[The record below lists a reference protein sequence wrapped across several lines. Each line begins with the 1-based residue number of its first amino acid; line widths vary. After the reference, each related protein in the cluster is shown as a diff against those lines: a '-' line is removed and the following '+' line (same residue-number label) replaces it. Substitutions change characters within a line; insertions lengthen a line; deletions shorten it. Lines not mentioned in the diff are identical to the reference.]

1 MQYNRSDV
9 NRITENKKFCTRKD
23 KVAKKVQRRKTPD
36 NAGVKINSCK
46 AAND

>member
-9 NRITENKKFCTRKD
+9 NRITENKKFCTRKE

-36 NAGVKINSCK
+36 KTGVKINNCY
-46 AAND
+46 AAKD

>member
-9 NRITENKKFCTRKD
+9 NRITENKKFCTRKE

-36 NAGVKINSCK
+36 KAGVTINNC
-46 AAND
+46 